1 MNNLPVISDIDR
13 MGLSI
18 KEFGVK
24 YKVASTANA
33 ILEKVDEEI
42 NTLDLK
48 DEDDFAKFEKLS
60 KIATNIIKSVNNTPQ
75 VAVQVNSSLA
85 QPVVSGGNPATFAN
99 AVRELKE
106 GK

>member
-1 MNNLPVISDIDR
+1 MNLPVITDVDR
-13 MGLSI
+13 MGLSV

-33 ILEKVDEEI
+33 ILEKVDKEIKTLNLKEE
-42 NTLDLK
+42 
-48 DEDDFAKFEKLS
+48 EDFAKFEKLS
-60 KIATNIIKSVNNTPQ
+60 KVATNIIKSVNNTPQ
-75 VAVQVNSSLA
+75 VAVQVNSALS
-85 QPVVSGGNPATFAN
+85 QPVVSGGNPSSFAN